1 MLHDNSSLQVTGLTP
16 LLAAVASRNEDTVNK
31 LLANGANINQ
41 ATKDGWCPL
50 YMAVHVDNE
59 SMVVILLQKG
69 ADINQADNDGSS
81 PLHRAAS
88 LGHEAMVAML
98 VDRGAD
104 VNQVDLDGDRPIDV
118 AKTQKIKDMLVALT
132 EEKQESQAVP
142 KAVDEAQW
150 FRAAKKGKL
159 ALIQQGINDKIDVNC
174 RDSGGRTALY
184 FGCQEGKPLL
194 VEYLIAQNADVN
206 LSTVCANVVFLS
218 TCAPTSI
225 CSNPTDTYLPHSHTY
240 PDHPTLFNVFCD
252 MFTL

>member
-1 MLHDNSSLQVTGLTP
+1 MTP
-16 LLAAVASRNEDTVNK
+16 LHIAVGTGQKAVVDV
-31 LLANGANINQ
+31 LLSNGANINQ
-41 ATKDGWCPL
+41 ASNDGMAPL
-50 YMAVHVDNE
+50 HNAVHVKNHE
-59 SMVVILLQKG
+59 MITSLIVKG
-69 ADINQADNDGSS
+69 ANINQTDNDGSS

-88 LGHEAMVAML
+88 LGHDDVVAL
-98 VDRGAD
+98 LLERGAD

-118 AKTQKIKDMLVALT
+118 AKSQTVKVILIALT
-132 EEKQESQAVP
+132 EEKRNEDEGQAAVP
-142 KAVDEAQW
+142 KVVDGAQW

-206 LSTVCANVVFLS
+206 LSTVCVNVVFLS